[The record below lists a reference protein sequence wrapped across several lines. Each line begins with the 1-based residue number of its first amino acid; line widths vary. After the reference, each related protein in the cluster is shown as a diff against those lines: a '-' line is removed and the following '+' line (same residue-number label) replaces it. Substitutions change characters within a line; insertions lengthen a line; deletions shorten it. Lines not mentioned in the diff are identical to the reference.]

1 VKIKLSVLNILLGL
15 TETLK
20 ESILVLIN
28 DIMHFL
34 SNTLDD
40 DQIEVE
46 NLSKKIVLRLE
57 QISGENI

>member
-1 VKIKLSVLNILLGL
+1 MKIKLSVLNILLGL

>member
-40 DQIEVE
+40 DQVEVE

>member
-1 VKIKLSVLNILLGL
+1 MKIKLSVLNILLGL

-40 DQIEVE
+40 DQVEVE